1 MLKGLGGLGDMAK
14 LMREAQKMQ
23 ERMAEAQERIS
34 QMEAEGT
41 AGAGLVTATATG
53 DGEVKGLRV
62 DPTLLDGSMEKEVL
76 EDLIVAAVND
86 AVRKAKEQAQGELSK
101 LTEGL
106 PLPPGFKFPG
116 M

>member
-1 MLKGLGGLGDMAK
+1 MLKGLGDMAK

-23 ERMAEAQERIS
+23 ERMAEAQAKIAD
-34 QMEAEGT
+34 MTAEGT

-53 DGEVKGLRV
+53 EGEVKALKV
-62 DPTLLDGSMEKEVL
+62 DPSLLDGSMEKEVL

-86 AVRKAKEQAQGELSK
+86 AVRKAKEQAAEELSK

-116 M
+116 T

>member
-1 MLKGLGGLGDMAK
+1 MLKGLGDMAK

-23 ERMAEAQERIS
+23 ERMSEAQSRIAE
-34 QMEAEGT
+34 MTAEGS
-41 AGAGLVTATATG
+41 AGAGLVRATATG
-53 DGEVKGLRV
+53 EGEVRGLTV
-62 DPTLLDGSMEKEVL
+62 DPSLIDGSLEKEVL

-86 AVRKAKEQAQGELSK
+86 AVRKAREQAQAELSK

-116 M
+116 T

>member
-1 MLKGLGGLGDMAK
+1 MLKGLGDMAK

-23 ERMAEAQERIS
+23 ERMAEAQSRIAG
-34 QMEAEGT
+34 MTAEGS
-41 AGAGLVTATATG
+41 AGAGLVRATATG
-53 DGEVKGLRV
+53 EGEVKALKV
-62 DPTLLDGSMEKEVL
+62 DPSLLDGSMEKEVL

-86 AVRKAKEQAQGELSK
+86 AVRRAREQAQGELAK

>member
-1 MLKGLGGLGDMAK
+1 MLKGLGDMAK

-23 ERMAEAQERIS
+23 ERMTEAQSRIAGMS
-34 QMEAEGT
+34 ADGS
-41 AGAGLVTATATG
+41 AGAGLVRATATG
-53 DGEVKGLRV
+53 EGEVKALKV
-62 DPTLLDGSMEKEVL
+62 DPSLIDGSMEKEVL

-86 AVRKAKEQAQGELSK
+86 AVRKAREQAQAELAK
-101 LTEGL
+101 VTEGL

>member
-1 MLKGLGGLGDMAK
+1 MLKGLGDMAK

-23 ERMAEAQERIS
+23 ERMAEAQAKIAD
-34 QMEAEGT
+34 MTAEGT

-53 DGEVKGLRV
+53 EGEVKALKV
-62 DPTLLDGSMEKEVL
+62 DPSLLDGSMEKEVL
-76 EDLIVAAVND
+76 EDLIVAAVNE
-86 AVRKAKEQAQGELSK
+86 AVRKAKEQAAEELSK

-116 M
+116 T